1 MGDAAVLA
9 RAADR
14 YRAAGRFGR
23 HYVSAKLRRDP
34 VYADLLALAG
44 DAGFGDVADVGCG
57 RGQLGVALLEAGAAR
72 SVLGLDW
79 NPAHLRQAQRA
90 ASGLA
95 FRAVVQDL
103 GCDAALPAADTVVLI
118 DVLYQLD
125 DAAQA
130 ALLDFG
136 GARGAALRAGAHRRP
151 RARAAQ
157 RDHAGTGSAVPP
169 RLAARGR
176 PRERAP
182 AGATGGAAGSSGIC
196 GDGGA
201 VLARHAV
208 RQRPA
213 GGPARGGGAQPPD
226 TCRRSALSSASM
238 PWLFLVR
245 KDV

>member
-130 ALLDFG
+130 ALLDS
-136 GARGAALRAGAHRRP
+136 A
-151 RARAAQ
+151 ARAA
-157 RDHAGTGSAVPP
+157 RRCVLVRTADPARGLRSAITRVLEVLFRRVWPHAGARVNALPP
-169 RLAARGR
+169 AQLAARL
-176 PRERAP
+176 E
-182 AGATGGAAGSSGIC
+182 AAGF
-196 GDGGA
+196 A
-201 VLARHAV
+201 VTAAPCWRGTPFANVLLVAR
-208 RQRPA
+208 
-213 GGPARGGGAQPPD
+213 RGEE
-226 TCRRSALSSASM
+226 ALSPLTPAAAA
-238 PWLFLVR
+238 R
-245 KDV
+245 